1 VRLLTNLWLRVDNR
15 YLAPNRLF
23 RHGELNPSS
32 SAFRILMALFEH
44 FAAAVRVAGARP
56 IVVFFPDRQALEPAR
71 RGRETV
77 FAPLVRELAA
87 RGIERVD
94 LSKAFLGTSGDVS
107 TWFLPVGDY
116 SRHYTP
122 AGNRVVAQWLGQEVL
137 TYTTTAQPSDSAWRS
152 SSAATVGW
160 PRGCPKSD
168 TLATDLRR

>member
-1 VRLLTNLWLRVDNR
+1 
-15 YLAPNRLF
+15 
-23 RHGELNPSS
+23 
-32 SAFRILMALFEH
+32 
-44 FAAAVRVAGARP
+44 VAGARP

-116 SRHYTP
+116 SRHYAP